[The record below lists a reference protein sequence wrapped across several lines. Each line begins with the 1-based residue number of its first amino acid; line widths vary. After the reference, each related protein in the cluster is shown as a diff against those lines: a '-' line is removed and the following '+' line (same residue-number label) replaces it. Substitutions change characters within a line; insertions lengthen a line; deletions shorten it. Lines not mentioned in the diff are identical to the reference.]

1 MSVNPQDLA
10 AARFKPIRQALE
22 RIAKAEAA
30 CAKSTARREELR
42 SSIGAAEHRD
52 RRALGRA
59 LVDGKSEPLSEA
71 AKLRRN
77 WSRRNAGR
85 KRSPQKKRP
94 TNRQLHPNTRGAPR
108 RLRAPGRASGH
119 PRRPDPATKTRA
131 DDGRRLE
138 ADRGVGSRSARSEAA
153 PHPAND
159 DGARVRLALA
169 TSLGRSPAPRP
180 IRLPPAEGG
189 QQSPITSC
197 RGRRAEPTRW
207 QTSSALVEAVTP
219 RRETGRSQHRGRNRD
234 RVSRSRS

>member
-85 KRSPQKKRP
+85 KRSPQTLRRP
-94 TNRQLHPNTRGAPR
+94 T
-108 RLRAPGRASGH
+108 
-119 PRRPDPATKTRA
+119 
-131 DDGRRLE
+131 
-138 ADRGVGSRSARSEAA
+138 ARSGSWSPTTGERGEA
-153 PHPAND
+153 
-159 DGARVRLALA
+159 RRF
-169 TSLGRSPAPRP
+169 RS
-180 IRLPPAEGG
+180 
-189 QQSPITSC
+189 
-197 RGRRAEPTRW
+197 
-207 QTSSALVEAVTP
+207 
-219 RRETGRSQHRGRNRD
+219 
-234 RVSRSRS
+234 